1 MEAIQMEQT
10 LDTILDAVRL
20 DAISRLRN
28 ADSGLDKIIDAA
40 KQIMKLAD
48 LARRNGLL
56 ILEDT
61 VETIPSDYLRQLI
74 LLVVDGTFP

>member
-1 MEAIQMEQT
+1 MEQT

-61 VETIPSDYLRQLI
+61 VETIPSDYLRQL
-74 LLVVDGTFP
+74 LS